1 MFYATQALL
10 LTKDLSFSKHA
21 ANIAAFGQ
29 HFASTG
35 IVPVHLHRY
44 LIDAFDFRQ
53 AGDYDITIKIPLK
66 QAEKELDKAK
76 EFLKELTM
84 TIQKLGYTV

>member
-53 AGDYDITIKIPLK
+53 AGDYDITIKIPLSRQRK
-66 QAEKELDKAK
+66 NSIK
-76 EFLKELTM
+76 LKSF
-84 TIQKLGYTV
+84 